1 MADKDTVEKNAETAV
16 DLPAGKAGVP
26 STDGEEKKVE
36 GEVPTEAEV
45 STEVPS
51 TDGEEKKVEAKAD
64 LPAGKAGIPSTD
76 GEKTKTPIEAPK
88 EDEGKEVEVPAK
100 FKKLVEEVESM
111 TVLELNELVKI
122 LEKKFGVSAQAVAV
136 APAGGDDAEGEEQDL
151 FTVELTAFGDQKIA
165 VIKVVKAILALGLKE
180 AKDMVEAAPTTL
192 KEGIKKEEAEEM
204 KTKIEEA
211 GGTVTLK

>member
-1 MADKDTVEKNAETAV
+1 MAE
-16 DLPAGKAGVP
+16 
-26 STDGEEKKVE
+26 EEKKTEESSPSFAKKFDKDEE
-36 GEVPTEAEV
+36 GRVKETPAKAEV
-45 STEVPS
+45 TTEVPS
-51 TDGEEKKVEAKAD
+51 SD
-64 LPAGKAGIPSTD
+64 GKAPA
-76 GEKTKTPIEAPK
+76 EVK
-88 EDEGKEVEVPAK
+88 DEGGEVEVPAK
-100 FKKLVEEVESM
+100 FKKLVEEVEKM

-136 APAGGDDAEGEEQDL
+136 APAGGGDAEGEEQDL

-165 VIKVVKAILALGLKE
+165 VIKVVKAVLALGLKE

-211 GGTVTLK
+211 GGTITLK